1 MFALKMLALKMFTL
15 KARHAGHCVTAL
27 TLLIFLAACS
37 QTNPPGFTEEPA
49 PVPAAGNGAATDT
62 AADTGPD
69 AGADTAARTPVP
81 IIFDTDLGFDCD
93 DAGAL
98 AVLHRLTDR
107 GEAQLL
113 ATMSVVGDPQSA
125 GALDVINTYYGRPDI
140 PVGAYQGERWPD
152 ARPYWYKTPTD
163 FLAPL
168 VTEYKSSV
176 KDKREVPDA
185 VELYRWILAEQ
196 PERSVTIVA
205 VGFSL
210 NLAQLLASSP
220 DANSPLGGRA
230 LVAQKVKRLVYMGTK
245 LEEDETKPVR
255 PDFNLGDGPYQDGRN
270 TQKVVATWPTD
281 IVFVGG
287 EIGDSIMTGKSLR
300 AQLPENPVARA
311 YELFPG
317 TNAQG
322 ERASWD
328 LTAVLYAVRGP
339 ESFWRVSKNEQL
351 EVTDNGVTSWH
362 ENTDDSARSNTAQP
376 GRYRLEQLRPDREIE
391 QMLGALLG

>member
-1 MFALKMLALKMFTL
+1 M
-15 KARHAGHCVTAL
+15 R
-27 TLLIFLAACS
+27 
-37 QTNPPGFTEEPA
+37 EPT
-49 PVPAAGNGAATDT
+49 PT
-62 AADTGPD
+62 PD
-69 AGADTAARTPVP
+69 AGTDAATAARTPVP

-98 AVLHRLTDR
+98 AILHRLADR

-125 GALDVINTYYGRPDI
+125 AALDVINTYYGRPDT

-163 FLAPL
+163 FLVPL

-185 VELYRWILAEQ
+185 VKLYRRILAEQ
-196 PERSVTIVA
+196 PERSVTVVA

-210 NLAQLLASSP
+210 NLADLLASSP
-220 DANSPLGGRA
+220 DASSPLGGRA
-230 LVAQKVKRLVYMGTK
+230 LVAQKVKRLVYMGSR
-245 LEEDETKPVR
+245 LEEPGKPVR
-255 PDFNLGDGPYQDGRN
+255 PDFNLGDGPYRDGRT
-270 TQKVVATWPTD
+270 TQKVIEAWPTD

-287 EIGDSIMTGKSLR
+287 EIGDSIMTGSSLR

-311 YELFPG
+311 YKLFPG
-317 TNAQG
+317 TNARG

-339 ESFWRVSKNEQL
+339 ETFWQVNKGVQL
-351 EVTDNGVTSWH
+351 EVTDSGVTTWH
-362 ENTDDSARSNTAQP
+362 EDDGTRKNPAQP
-376 GRYRLEQLRPDREIE
+376 GRYRLEQLRPDRDVERVLE
-391 QMLGALLG
+391 ALLG